1 MAIYTSG
8 LLNNGGLPVS
18 GATEGAVSSYTA
30 KIVIPA
36 GVAAAN
42 ADIFRFMRVD
52 PTRARIIRVRF
63 ENDQLDSSTG
73 ITATGGVT
81 ALRAVRDPR
90 KAFNATTNP
99 YITGSL
105 SADRSV
111 SFIAAATMQTN
122 LRAAGRSIANEV
134 PAGAKLA
141 ELDGVYD
148 LGFAITAAPTTAVTT
163 ARELIVTIEYT
174 APSRTLGEF
183 SGANVYDYQD
193 NSSGI

>member
-18 GATEGAVSSYTA
+18 GATEGAVSSHTA

-73 ITATGGVT
+73 VTATAGVT
-81 ALRAVRDPR
+81 AVRAVRDPR
-90 KAFNATTNP
+90 KAFDASTNP
-99 YITGSL
+99 YITGSV
-105 SADRSV
+105 SADRSD
-111 SFIAAATMQTN
+111 SFVAAATMQTA
-122 LRAAGRSIANEV
+122 LRAAGRTITNTV
-134 PAGAKLA
+134 PTGAKLA
-141 ELDGVYD
+141 ELDGVFD
-148 LGFAITAAPTTAVTT
+148 LALTLTANPTTAVTT
-163 ARELIVTIEYT
+163 AREFIVTIEYT